1 MCEAEDSVLLKLPCY
16 KSVTNLVPLR
26 KSALS
31 KFLISYVECGDLT
44 RPLPLKAVTNDLI

>member
-16 KSVTNLVPLR
+16 KSVSNLVPLR

-31 KFLISYVECGDLT
+31 KCLFKPCA
-44 RPLPLKAVTNDLI
+44 PPKAA